1 MPPRRLTQ
9 HQKALAWARTK
20 IGQHERPV
28 GSNRGPFVEL
38 CQRSTWLGGTGWPW
52 CVSFWV
58 KAWTQA
64 GRKLPY
70 RGAGA
75 YEFLRWHQKN
85 LPGWVVPLE
94 RAKPG
99 AAVIWNIGAGH
110 QSMLAKPYSRTKPNV
125 VTVDGNVSDRVIECT
140 RPHQLVRGCVDPPG
154 DIGEVPPAR
163 PPLFEVVSSASG
175 HKRIYV
181 STAGAVG
188 KRLPE
193 ILRRH
198 PLGVTVRRRKRKA

>member
-1 MPPRRLTQ
+1 MPSGLSQ
-9 HQKALAWARTK
+9 HEKALAWARSK
-20 IGQHERPV
+20 VGEKESPP
-28 GSNRGPFVEL
+28 GSNRGKFVQS
-38 CQRSTWLGGTGWPW
+38 CQSSTWLGGTSWPW

-85 LPGWVVPLE
+85 LPGWVVSLE
-94 RAKPG
+94 KAKPG
-99 AAVIWNIGAGH
+99 AAIIWNIGSGH
-110 QSMLAKPYSRTKPNV
+110 QSMLDKPYKDTKPNV
-125 VTVDGNVSDRVIECT
+125 HTVDGNVSDMVALRV
-140 RPHQLVRGCVDPPG
+140 RDHKLVRGCVDPPEDVG
-154 DIGEVPPAR
+154 KVPDAR

-175 HKRIYV
+175 HRKIYV

-188 KRLPE
+188 RKLPL
-193 ILRRH
+193 ILKRH
-198 PLGVTVRRRKRKA
+198 PLGVTVRRHKR